1 MLVNYAFH
9 IDLGVMAYETWYEM
23 YTKPENAQKR
33 AGWWGPEHIGKS
45 GPSSVVM
52 LGQVSDEEKLTEH
65 MKFVREM
72 ASEMGMHH
80 KIYKLAPDSR

>member
-1 MLVNYAFH
+1 
-9 IDLGVMAYETWYEM
+9 M

-45 GPSSVVM
+45 GPNGVVM
-52 LGQVSDEEKLTEH
+52 LAQVSDEEKLTEH

-72 ASEMGMHH
+72 AAKMGMHH
-80 KIYKLAPDSR
+80 EIYKLAPDSR